1 MAEAPCKNTKPPKT
15 RAISGQESSFWRVL
29 FARATAFCRFL
40 RILSLKKLEFAWVF
54 RIFFLWLPGANHFLL
69 SPHVDASLQQC
80 YQNHHHEILWISL
93 VFHGLSSGYQF
104 GLLPSDGF
112 MQKVRKGSVITEQLL
127 EIYATPSIA
136 ISLCSHCLLSGLW
149 FSWVTLV
156 CHISTSSP
164 PQVPSCL

>member
-1 MAEAPCKNTKPPKT
+1 MAQAPCKNTQNAKKT
-15 RAISGQESSFWRVL
+15 RPFWSRIFFLDFFEVMRQH
-29 FARATAFCRFL
+29 FAAFKE
-40 RILSLKKLEFAWVF
+40 IINLKKLNFAYFSVF
-54 RIFFLWLPGANHFLL
+54 FFLWLPGANHFQLL
-69 SPHVDASLQQC
+69 PHCSVSLQQC

-93 VFHGLSSGYQF
+93 VLHGLSSGYQF

-156 CHISTSSP
+156 GHISWSSP
-164 PQVPSCL
+164 PQVSSCL